1 MEYDFE
7 WDPSKARSNLAKH
20 GVSFR
25 QGAAVFKDPN
35 MMTIF
40 DEAHSR
46 DEERWITLGLVG
58 IGQYLLVVH
67 TFTEIDAETAVIRM
81 ISARKA
87 NRLEVQEYEGGR

>member
-7 WDPSKARSNLAKH
+7 WDPRKAQSNLAKH

-40 DEAHSR
+40 DEAHSL

-67 TFTEIDAETAVIRM
+67 TFTEIDAKTAVIRI

-87 NRLEVQEYEGGR
+87 KRFEVQQYEGDR